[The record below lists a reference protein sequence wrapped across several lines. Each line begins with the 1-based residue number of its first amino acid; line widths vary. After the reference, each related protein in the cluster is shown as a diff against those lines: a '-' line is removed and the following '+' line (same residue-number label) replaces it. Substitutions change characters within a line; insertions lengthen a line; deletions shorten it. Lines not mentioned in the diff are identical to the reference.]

1 MLPRKLK
8 RDKKAVSNV
17 IVIVLSLILIVVIVS
32 NVILWSYEMN
42 QYDWERMHEDLA
54 ITDVYS
60 LNATYSEW
68 FPTQTE
74 YQVNIGSRQSGSYI
88 DTQAVDGTWETFQ
101 EEDKPPRY
109 RLDINGTFLVDLS
122 SYSYSSIVT
131 IEVQIRYRA
140 TKAFSEKFY
149 LKAYNWSSGTYT
161 DNGFNNTSGHIPTSD
176 WNYYAVNFTDK
187 WSDYMREDGKLFIKL
202 QDEDPD
208 SHHDPHRTTID
219 IDFFAVR
226 VVISGIAFSF
236 KNQGA
241 LTAHIVSL
249 WIIDANTHNRYD
261 ANFYIGA
268 GENATYI
275 LGGAELPNG
284 QYTVKAVTERGNIAV
299 YSSS

>member
-1 MLPRKLK
+1 MLLHKLK
-8 RDKKAVSNV
+8 GDKRALSNV
-17 IVIVLSLILIVVIVS
+17 IVIVLSLILIVVIVAD
-32 NVILWSYEMN
+32 VVLWSYEMN
-42 QYDWERMHEDLA
+42 EYDWERMREDLA

-60 LNATYSEW
+60 LNVTYSEW
-68 FPTQTE
+68 FPAQIE
-74 YQVNIGSRQSGSYI
+74 YQVNLGSRQSGSYI

-140 TKAFSEKFY
+140 TNVFSEKFY

-187 WSDYMREDGKLFIKL
+187 WSDYMREDGKFFIKL
-202 QDEDPD
+202 QDEGPD
-208 SHHDPHRTTID
+208 SHRTTID

-226 VVISGIAFSF
+226 VVISGVAFSF

-241 LTAHIVSL
+241 LTVHIVSL
-249 WIIDANTHNRYD
+249 WIIDVNTHNRYD
-261 ANFYIGA
+261 ADFYIGA
-268 GENATYI
+268 GENATYV
-275 LGGAELPNG
+275 LGGVELPNG
-284 QYTVKAVTERGNIAV
+284 QYIVKAVTERGNIAV

>member
-1 MLPRKLK
+1 MLLHKLK
-8 RDKKAVSNV
+8 RDEKAVSNV
-17 IVIVLSLILIVVIVS
+17 IVIVLSLILIVLIVA
-32 NVILWSYEMN
+32 NVVLWSYEMN
-42 QYDWERMHEDLA
+42 EYDWERMREDLA

-68 FPTQTE
+68 FPVQTE
-74 YQVNIGSRQSGSYI
+74 YQVNLGSRQSGSYI
-88 DTQAVDGTWETFQ
+88 DTQAVDETWETFR
-101 EEDKPPRY
+101 EEDRAPRY

-140 TKAFSEKFY
+140 TNVFSEKFY
-149 LKAYNWSSGTYT
+149 LKAYNWSSGIYT
-161 DNGFNNTSGHIPTSD
+161 DNGFNSTSGHTPTSD

-202 QDEDPD
+202 QDEGSD
-208 SHHDPHRTTID
+208 SLCTTID

-226 VVISGIAFSF
+226 VVISGVAFSF

-241 LTAHIVSL
+241 LTAHVVSL
-249 WIIDANTHNRYD
+249 WIIDANAHNRYD
-261 ANFYIGA
+261 ADFYIGA
-268 GENATYI
+268 GENATYV
-275 LGGAELPNG
+275 LSGAELPNG
-284 QYTVKAVTERGNIAV
+284 QYIVKAVTERGNIAV